1 MKTDKK
7 EKLTYPFRKLLVC
20 LLSYH
25 LISPSAWRTKMKR
38 KLPAMKELLMQ
49 ICCTDTLTLSLNMI
63 FTNDDDDDDDYKD
76 HQFTTTTTEHSLC
89 LSCWSSWSSRDMIQA
104 VRGREIAVAIPDIM
118 CPESFHKTDQV
129 NLRRPDRVRRSGW
142 RQEHQSWRERSV
154 EQVEVELRRWG
165 HRSTVRSS
173 PRRSTSLENTMPS
186 ELQIKI

>member
-1 MKTDKK
+1 MGLDKIKMKTDKK

-63 FTNDDDDDDDYKD
+63 FTNDDGYDDYKD

-89 LSCWSSWSSRDMIQA
+89 LSCWSSWSSRDMIQT

-129 NLRRPDRVRRSGW
+129 NLRRPDRARRSG
-142 RQEHQSWRERSV
+142 
-154 EQVEVELRRWG
+154 
-165 HRSTVRSS
+165 
-173 PRRSTSLENTMPS
+173 
-186 ELQIKI
+186 